1 MVLDRTINTGE
12 VAMSTLNRR
21 LFLAGA
27 GSLVSTVA
35 LAQSSSSLVR
45 PSQSFD
51 RDRFIDNVK
60 RALSD
65 GPDAVDEVMAR
76 AVSDPNSVL
85 RELGEPNAA
94 AIELLHREDDLS
106 IFNIVWPPMAVLV
119 PHDHLMWATIGVY
132 TGRED
137 NIMWRRNGESI
148 EATTATSV
156 GTKEVF
162 ALPSDAV
169 HSVVN
174 PVSRYTAAIHVYG
187 GDLSSARRSQ
197 WDPLTLSEKPFD
209 VEEGRRILQEL
220 DRRAL

>member
-1 MVLDRTINTGE
+1 MI
-12 VAMSTLNRR
+12 
-21 LFLAGA
+21 
-27 GSLVSTVA
+27 STVA
-35 LAQSSSSLVR
+35 LAQSSSPLVR
-45 PSQSFD
+45 PSQSFE
-51 RDRFIDNVK
+51 RDRFIDDVK

-65 GPDAVDEVMAR
+65 GRDAVEEVIAR

-106 IFNIVWPPMAVLV
+106 IFNIVWPPMIVLV

-137 NIMWRRNGESI
+137 NIMWRDNGESI

-156 GTKEVF
+156 GAKEVF

-197 WDPLTLSEKPFD
+197 WDPLTHTKEPFD
-209 VEEGRRILQEL
+209 VEEGRRILQEF
-220 DRRAL
+220 DRQA